1 MHCFIDKSSQRL
13 GSQILF
19 IDFFIDFFIGT
30 AGWLGSVLG
39 GFSFAA
45 DVATAAV
52 GGICLTEICKQKA
65 GTAGVLLA
73 HVFHHGFHTLVPSF
87 FQHLVAGR
95 GKLHVAGRKVLTVK
109 GQHIG
114 TLPRNVFYHVLE
126 GEIVQCLPEV
136 RDRNSASLGDIV
148 FFDRNRE

>member
-13 GSQILF
+13 GSRILL

-30 AGWLGSVLG
+30 AGWLGSVLR
-39 GFSFAA
+39 GFSCAA

-52 GGICLTEICKQKA
+52 RGLGLTEVRKQEA
-65 GTAGVLLA
+65 GTADVLLA
-73 HVFHHGFHTLVPSF
+73 HVFHHGFHAFVPGL
-87 FQHLVAGR
+87 FQHLVSGR
-95 GKLHVAGRKVLTVK
+95 RKFHVAGRKELTVK

-126 GEIVQCLPEV
+126 GEVVQCLPQV
-136 RDRNSASLGDIV
+136 
-148 FFDRNRE
+148 RNRD

>member
-19 IDFFIDFFIGT
+19 IDFFIGT
-30 AGWLGSVLG
+30 AGWLGSVLR

-52 GGICLTEICKQKA
+52 GGFCLAEICKQKA
-65 GTAGVLLA
+65 GTAGVLLT
-73 HVFHHGFHTLVPSF
+73 HVFHHGFHALVPSL

-109 GQHIG
+109 GQHIC

-126 GEIVQCLPEV
+126 GEVVQCLPEV

-148 FFDRNRE
+148 FFDRDRE